1 MENLEL
7 LTGRNY
13 LSYSSLSSWLDCS
26 ERFRLERI
34 ANAPQSP
41 AWYFIAGDVIH
52 KSTEAADLDDVNDP
66 LVGMEIFRLLWADA
80 LEQVEDVNAVRTGG
94 RATREFPGRE
104 NHLFWAAKGPQMVA
118 DWITYRKN
126 MFNSGWSWY
135 EVDGSPTIEVP
146 VEFTFAEGTESEVQ
160 VKGYIDRVLRDR
172 YGNPVVLD
180 LKSGSRTP
188 DSTLQLGVYALGLEQ
203 RVGVRPN
210 LGTYYMTRTAYDS
223 GWASLMHYT
232 PRVVGDWFAS
242 VKRGIENEVFV
253 PHVTSFCNSCAV
265 SKYCAAVG
273 GDPTLLLAE
282 ATAA

>member
-1 MENLEL
+1 M
-7 LTGRNY
+7 
-13 LSYSSLSSWLDCS
+13 DCS

-66 LVGMEIFRLLWADA
+66 MVGKEIFRLLWADA
-80 LEQVEDVNAVRTGG
+80 LEQVEDVHAVRTGG

-104 NHLFWAAKGPQMVA
+104 NHLFWEAKGPQMVA

-126 MFNSGWSWY
+126 MFNAGWSWY
-135 EVDGSPTIEVP
+135 EVDGSPAIEVP

-172 YGNPVVLD
+172 YDNPVVLD

-232 PRVVGDWFAS
+232 PTVVGDWFAS
-242 VKRGIENEVFV
+242 VKRGIENDVFV

-282 ATAA
+282 AAAA